1 MARFSF
7 DSAVQ
12 YAGRWAVM
20 LTVLVAGCSA
30 DSKKA
35 PETAGDSGPPRINP
49 PRSSAVELEPASWD
63 EVQRFIA
70 SQKGKVVVVDVWST
84 TCASC
89 AEEFPGF
96 VGLQRKF
103 EQNDVVCVSFNC
115 DYDGIEGK
123 PPEYYREGVL
133 TFLTA
138 RQATTKNFLSTV
150 AFTDLIE
157 PPASLTFP
165 LALVYGRDGKLA
177 KRFDNEQFA
186 AGQDPFT
193 YDDVAGFIATLTD
206 KP

>member
-1 MARFSF
+1 MARFPF
-7 DSAVQ
+7 DSAIL
-12 YAGRWAVM
+12 YAGKWAVM
-20 LTVLVAGCSA
+20 LTVLSAGCSQA
-30 DSKKA
+30 SKTA
-35 PETAGDSGPPRINP
+35 PETSGNSDPLRTAAPL
-49 PRSSAVELEPASWD
+49 SSPVELEPASWND
-63 EVQRFIA
+63 VQQFIA
-70 SQKGKVVVVDVWST
+70 SQTGKVVVVDVWST

-186 AGQDPFT
+186 AGEDPFT